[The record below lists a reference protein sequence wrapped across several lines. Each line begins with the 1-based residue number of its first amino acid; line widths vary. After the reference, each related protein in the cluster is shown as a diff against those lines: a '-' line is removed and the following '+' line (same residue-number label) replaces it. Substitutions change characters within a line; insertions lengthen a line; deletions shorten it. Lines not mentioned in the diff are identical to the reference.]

1 MSRAEGVFE
10 SPVAGVRVVARI
22 GTEESEGDM
31 LVADLYVRPGGAV
44 AGEHVHTRI
53 EEWFTVM
60 GGLAR
65 CSVSG
70 RSFPTRSAPRG
81 PDSWPRSAS
90 EWADLRR
97 TPRQRFSR
105 STSCR
110 SRTGGSLCPIPACHR
125 ASGGAKARYASR
137 DTSRIVSLAAPSGA
151 PSEKTTT

>member
-60 GGLAR
+60 GGRAR

-70 RSFPTRSAPRG
+70 RSFPTCSNPRG
-81 PDSWPRSAS
+81 PGYWPRSAS
-90 EWADLRR
+90 AWAALRH
-97 TPRQRFSR
+97 TPRQSFSR
-105 STSCR
+105 FTSCR
-110 SRTGGSLCPIPACHR
+110 SSAGSSLCPIPVGYR